1 MLMLKLNLAG
11 EYLTPTFYDVATF
24 TSNSMASIVPL
35 FIATVLSLQRLATE
49 FVDSSHD
56 PLQAG
61 DAVRVLDCTG
71 SELQSEGDDKTERAD
86 SIDKASLIGRIAFVS
101 KQHYAEELVVSKV
114 DPDHAQTVIRIK
126 VRVSAP
132 LSRRIKAK
140 VLCRP
145 TTGMVRMVEMDAER
159 AQLQR
164 VVGRKQA
171 LKLCAGVCK
180 HIFACAKQLRSHDYK
195 TDDAGNASE
204 KDAQDQFKSM
214 VKDVE
219 TELDVVHHLEDGE
232 DISVFDEV
240 KIKQALVELVRPVLE
255 PLLHKHHMEWVTV
268 KTTIMALD
276 ISEVQA
282 VVDDPEGF
290 LQRLMSTMGSAAI
303 AAAIAKL
310 RPHIEAKVNAH
321 GLTWDDVLPAIE
333 LIDSVD
339 EILAAI
345 DDAEAFL
352 SRLLASAKTLVIGKL
367 RPMLEP
373 LIARQHL
380 QWEDILPALQLVDS
394 MEELQAALSDPEGF
408 LQRLMSTM
416 GPAAMAAA
424 IAKLRPHIEAK
435 VNAHGLTWDDVL
447 PAIELIDSVDEILA
461 AIDDAEAF
469 LSRLLASAKTLVI
482 GKLRPMLAPLLLQ
495 QGLSFEELGPTLER
509 MDSIKELLAGLSNPE
524 AFLQESLVRVVD
536 SSIATKPE
544 PNVITQDVVSSADP
558 FEDGF
563 EEGWQDG
570 WAAALQHVEEQAQA
584 ERILQKVQEAR
595 EKQEAEERAAREKQE
610 AEELAAAP
618 PWRKPEAVA
627 ARAAEKRERKK
638 RRKRMVALAKPV
650 TRVPVAPPDR
660 DAWGPNLSGKGSV
673 GESGDQSR
681 PGEKL
686 TL

>member
-367 RPMLEP
+367 RPML
-373 LIARQHL
+373 
-380 QWEDILPALQLVDS
+380 
-394 MEELQAALSDPEGF
+394 
-408 LQRLMSTM
+408 
-416 GPAAMAAA
+416 
-424 IAKLRPHIEAK
+424 
-435 VNAHGLTWDDVL
+435 
-447 PAIELIDSVDEILA
+447 
-461 AIDDAEAF
+461 
-469 LSRLLASAKTLVI
+469 
-482 GKLRPMLAPLLLQ
+482 APLLLQ